1 MTLRPGSVEELQRQ
15 MAAAA
20 GSRTPLPGWDL
31 SALDGVVEY
40 TPEDLTVT
48 VGAGMTLGA
57 LQERLGAHGQWIPL
71 DPPGGADLPLERLL
85 ATHASGPRRLGH
97 GTARDWVI
105 GLRAVLGDGQL
116 IHTGG
121 RVVKNVAG
129 FDLMKLFIGGGA
141 AAGIIVEVTFK
152 VAPRPEAETWLRME
166 CGDYPALGRLME
178 AIAATPVTP
187 VALDGCRSG
196 LGDPIRV
203 RIAFAGCRE
212 EVEWQAG
219 QAGALGFRPGE
230 GPETTA
236 ALASALPVRLSVL
249 PSELPATL
257 ARLDPPR
264 WVARLGNGVAW
275 LPHCSAP
282 GAARPS
288 PGVERLAARVKEL
301 FDPAGILPPWPVPA

>member
-1 MTLRPGSVEELQRQ
+1 MTLRPTSVEELQRQ
-15 MAAAA
+15 VAAAA
-20 GSRTPLPGWDL
+20 GSRTPVPGWDL
-31 SALDGVVEY
+31 SALGGVGEY

-57 LQERLGAHGQWIPL
+57 LQECLGAHGQWIPL

-85 ATHASGPRRLGH
+85 ATQASGPRRLGY

-141 AAGIIVEVTFK
+141 AAGILVEATFK
-152 VAPRPEAETWLRME
+152 VAPRPEAEAWLRAE
-166 CGDYPALGRLME
+166 CADYPALGRLVE
-178 AIAATPVTP
+178 AIAATSMMP
-187 VALDGCRSG
+187 VALDGFRPG
-196 LGDPIRV
+196 PRAPVLV
-203 RIAFAGCRE
+203 HLAFAGCRE

-219 QAGALGFRPGE
+219 QAVALGFRPG
-230 GPETTA
+230 PEPAGAA
-236 ALASALPVRLSVL
+236 ALAVELPVRLSVP

-264 WVARLGNGVAW
+264 WVARLGNGVAH
-275 LPHCSAP
+275 LPRGSGPVADP
-282 GAARPS
+282 WS
-288 PGVERLAARVKEL
+288 PGVARLATRVKEL